1 MQSSGRMQNILTSSG
16 PLIIVVPFNYHH
28 REMSAALR
36 LAHDLNLYH
45 RLDSSIIL
53 SSEAVTASAETLNQ
67 GNVVAIGNDASLVLR
82 QRGGPWTSAPSFSM
96 LLAPEKSHGPPVL
109 DRPGLGWSQQ

>member
-16 PLIIVVPFNYHH
+16 SLVIVVPFNYHH

-53 SSEAVTASAETLNQ
+53 SSEAVTAPEETLNQ
-67 GNVVAIGNDASLVLR
+67 GNVVVIGNDASLALR
-82 QRGGPWTSAPSFSM
+82 QRGGPWTFAPSFSA
-96 LLAPEKSHGPPVL
+96 LLARGRSYGPPVL
-109 DRPGLGWSQQ
+109 NRPGLG